1 LESNK
6 QISSILFVCLGNI
19 CRSPL
24 AEAIARDIVAK
35 HNLYIK
41 VDSAGT
47 GSWHVGETPCE
58 NSQKVAF
65 QNSLDI
71 SNYKARQVTKKDFQ
85 NFDLI
90 VGLDSSNIVNLKKIG
105 CQNPLLLGDFGFEGE
120 DVPDP
125 YFFDGFEGFTTVYS
139 MIETCVNTLFEEY
152 NLISTSITNPIQYQL
167 K

>member
-1 LESNK
+1 MELNK

-24 AEAIARDIVAK
+24 AQAIALDLVNK
-35 HNLYIK
+35 NNLNIK
-41 VDSAGT
+41 IDSAGT
-47 GSWHVGETPCE
+47 GSWHIGETPCE
-58 NSQKVAF
+58 NSQKVAL
-65 QNSLDI
+65 QNSLNI
-71 SNYKARQVTKKDFQ
+71 SHYKARQVNKKDFQ

-90 VGLDSSNIVNLKKIG
+90 VGLDHKNIANLRKLG
-105 CQNPLLLGDFGFEGE
+105 YQNPLLLGNFGFEGE

-139 MIETCVNTLFEEY
+139 MIEQCVENLFKEY
-152 NLISTSITNPIQYQL
+152 KLL